1 MFASLIMI
9 GSGMTMFDVFCCQG
23 KCFLY
28 IYQKIFIPLPKLSPF
43 LFLCAFNLF
52 NLISTFSWPKGQFID

>member
-9 GSGMTMFDVFCCQG
+9 GSGMTMFFVAKVNVFYTFSR
-23 KCFLY
+23 KYLY
-28 IYQKIFIPLPKLSPF
+28 LYPNF

-52 NLISTFSWPKGQFID
+52 NLISTFSWPKGQFIH